1 MDDILQILHSTLE
14 HELSQVT
21 LQVTFRPSVSDWGFG
36 GVLLVLRLQAPRAEQ
51 LPTSLAL

>member
-1 MDDILQILHSTLE
+1 MDDILQILHSALE

-36 GVLLVLRLQAPRAEQ
+36 GVLLVLRLQAPQAEQ